1 MNIIL
6 NTMKTIKLYDEN
18 AYIKEFEAEV
28 LSCEKSGKYYVV
40 TLDKTAFFPEGGGQ
54 QADKGTLSGV
64 KVKDVKE
71 NDGEIVHLCESAISG
86 TVKGEIDWES
96 RFDRMQN
103 HSGEHIFSGLVHKYT
118 GADNVSFSL
127 TDSECTLAF
136 NTALSDEILSK
147 IEKEANET
155 VFEGR
160 KINCF
165 YPSEEELKTLD
176 YRSKL
181 DLTENVRLVKIEGVD
196 LCACCA
202 PHCKST
208 AEIGLIKIISKEN
221 YKAGGTKLFIAC
233 GMRALEHHNMLLSQA
248 RDISHLLCAKIEKTA
263 SAVERLKEEKE
274 KCEYELVGLKRKNI
288 EKAVENISPSEEN
301 IIVTCEFKGDDLRLF
316 ADKLKTKVGGIVLV
330 LEGDDNG
337 GYRYVLT
344 SSNTDI
350 SPLVSPANTALN
362 GKGGGRDNMARG
374 NYSAKFADIKSYF
387 ENL

>member
-1 MNIIL
+1 
-6 NTMKTIKLYDEN
+6 MKTIKLYDEN
-18 AYIKEFEAEV
+18 AYIREFEAEV
-28 LSCEKSGKYYVV
+28 ISCEKSGKYYAV

-54 QADKGTLSGV
+54 KSDKGTLSGV
-64 KVKDVKE
+64 KVCDVEEK
-71 NDGEIVHLCESAISG
+71 DGEIIHYTQELLSG
-86 TVKGEIDWES
+86 TVKGEIYWDA

-103 HSGEHIFSGLVHKYT
+103 HSGEHLVSGLIHKYT

-127 TDSECTLAF
+127 TDGECTLAF
-136 NTALSDEILSK
+136 NTAIGDEL
-147 IEKEANET
+147 IEKVEREANRI
-155 VFEGR
+155 VFENR
-160 KINCF
+160 KIKCY
-165 YPSEEELKTLD
+165 YPSAEELKTLE

-181 DLTENVRLVKIEGVD
+181 ELTENVRLVKIEGAD

-233 GMRALEHHNMLLSQA
+233 GMRALEHHKMLLTQVK
-248 RDISHLLCAKIEKTA
+248 DISHLLCAKIEKTA
-263 SAVERLKEEKE
+263 AAVERLKNEKE

-288 EKAVENISPSEEN
+288 EKAVESISPSEEN
-301 IIVTCEFKGDDLRLF
+301 IIITCEFNGDDLRLF
-316 ADKLKTKVGGIVLV
+316 ADKLKTKVKGIVLV

-344 SSNTDI
+344 SGNTDI
-350 SPLVSPANTALN
+350 SPIVKPANTALN
-362 GKGGGRDNMARG
+362 GRGGGRDNMARG
-374 NYSAKFADIKSYF
+374 NYSAKFADIKNYF